1 MQTDLEIFNNLYGD
15 DDELV
20 FQALSAKKDWMF
32 IKSLYVKGH
41 INIKK
46 DDKGL
51 IHYPFIE
58 SMLDDTL
65 LFEDFKVI
73 NEEVKALNNDEQI
86 EKILNERFAYLNLYE
101 YVDGSAPFFVEYDFN
116 LIDNN
121 MFNMLFPNFFRKHN
135 INSWDI
141 DIEAIN
147 NLSSESLIEYLKL
160 ALVGK
165 EGEHIIVMEKSNLIN
180 GVFFAPIA
188 KKIIAK
194 KNIDEELK
202 VELKTI
208 AEEKE
213 MEYEE
218 RDYDWWK

>member
-73 NEEVKALNNDEQI
+73 NEEVTDQAKEARDCCPVGAISI
-86 EKILNERFAYLNLYE
+86 E
-101 YVDGSAPFFVEYDFN
+101 
-116 LIDNN
+116 
-121 MFNMLFPNFFRKHN
+121 
-135 INSWDI
+135 
-141 DIEAIN
+141 
-147 NLSSESLIEYLKL
+147 
-160 ALVGK
+160 
-165 EGEHIIVMEKSNLIN
+165 
-180 GVFFAPIA
+180 
-188 KKIIAK
+188 
-194 KNIDEELK
+194 EET
-202 VELKTI
+202 EN
-208 AEEKE
+208 
-213 MEYEE
+213 
-218 RDYDWWK
+218 